1 VNADLVLV
9 TRALDFAARRHA
21 AQRRKGLAAEPYINH
36 LAEVALLLAQ
46 ATGGEDPAL
55 VAAGLLHDTLE
66 DTPTSEQEL
75 EREFGGEILALVR
88 EVTDDKSLPKEV
100 RKRLQVERAGD
111 KSARARLIKIADK
124 TCNLRSIVASP
135 PLGWTRHRRLEYFR
149 WALEVVDRCRGA
161 SSFLENAFD
170 EAYRAGMA
178 ALGGGEGR

>member
-1 VNADLVLV
+1 M
-9 TRALDFAARRHA
+9 
-21 AQRRKGLAAEPYINH
+21 
-36 LAEVALLLAQ
+36 
-46 ATGGEDPAL
+46 
-55 VAAGLLHDTLE
+55 
-66 DTPTSEQEL
+66 
-75 EREFGGEILALVR
+75 R
-88 EVTDDKSLPKEV
+88 EVTDDKSLPREA